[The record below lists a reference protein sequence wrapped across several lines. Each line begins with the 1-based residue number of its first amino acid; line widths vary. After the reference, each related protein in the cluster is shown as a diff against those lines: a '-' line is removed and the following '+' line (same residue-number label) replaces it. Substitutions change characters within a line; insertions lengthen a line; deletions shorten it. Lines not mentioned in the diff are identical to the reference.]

1 MSGMTS
7 NMNIRMD
14 KDVKEQAQ
22 RIFSQL
28 GMDMTTAVNVFLRQ
42 VIRHNGLPF
51 ELRLDTP
58 NEETLAAIREVQEMK
73 KDPSIGKSY
82 TDVDEMMKELCEPGR
97 SDKN

>member
-1 MSGMTS
+1 MANATS

-22 RIFSQL
+22 KIFAQL

-42 VIRHNGLPF
+42 TIRCNGFPF

-58 NEETLAAIREVQEMK
+58 NEETLAAIREVQELK
-73 KDPSIGKSY
+73 KDPNKKTYGSF
-82 TDVDEMMKELCEPGR
+82 TELLE
-97 SDKN
+97 DLNAE